1 MKRFYVLV
9 FALAAFSVPLWAQ
22 APTSPAAP
30 QEASA
35 QEPAVSDPSARAM
48 RESQR
53 LQKALDLNA
62 RQTGKVYKLYFKHF
76 KKETPPFGG
85 PEGMPGRPGR
95 PGGPGAPGGMPGGAG
110 RPMGP
115 RPGGMHGPGP
125 GGPGDFDAA
134 GPRPRMDDA
143 QMRES
148 AEAWQKTLSRKFRK
162 IFTEEQYAAWER
174 MTPAPGRAGRPGPAP
189 SAGECPEGAAN
200 GPGERPASV
209 PAHPER

>member
-22 APTSPAAP
+22 APASPATP

-85 PEGMPGRPGR
+85 PEGMPGRPRR
-95 PGGPGAPGGMPGGAG
+95 PGGPGA
-110 RPMGP
+110 RP
-115 RPGGMHGPGP
+115 
-125 GGPGDFDAA
+125 A
-134 GPRPRMDDA
+134 
-143 QMRES
+143 
-148 AEAWQKTLSRKFRK
+148 
-162 IFTEEQYAAWER
+162 
-174 MTPAPGRAGRPGPAP
+174 
-189 SAGECPEGAAN
+189 GAA
-200 GPGERPASV
+200 ERPAEG
-209 PAHPER
+209 PAEGSAPAPALPER

>member
-22 APTSPAAP
+22 APAPPAAP

-35 QEPAVSDPSARAM
+35 PESTLSDPSARAM

-95 PGGPGAPGGMPGGAG
+95 PGGPGA
-110 RPMGP
+110 RP
-115 RPGGMHGPGP
+115 
-125 GGPGDFDAA
+125 A
-134 GPRPRMDDA
+134 
-143 QMRES
+143 
-148 AEAWQKTLSRKFRK
+148 
-162 IFTEEQYAAWER
+162 
-174 MTPAPGRAGRPGPAP
+174 
-189 SAGECPEGAAN
+189 GAA
-200 GPGERPASV
+200 ERPAEGPAEGSAPA

>member
-1 MKRFYVLV
+1 
-9 FALAAFSVPLWAQ
+9 
-22 APTSPAAP
+22 
-30 QEASA
+30 
-35 QEPAVSDPSARAM
+35 M

-95 PGGPGAPGGMPGGAG
+95 PGGPGAPDGSDRSSGMPGGAG
-110 RPMGP
+110 HPHGP

-125 GGPGDFDAA
+125 GGQGGFDAA
-134 GPRPRMDDA
+134 GSRPRLEAGEMPRQTDA
-143 QMRES
+143 WSER
-148 AEAWQKTLSRKFRK
+148 LSRRLRR

-174 MTPAPGRAGRPGPAP
+174 MTPAPGRAGRPCHAP
-189 SAGECPEGAAN
+189 SAGERPEGAAN
-200 GPGERPASV
+200 GPGEGPASV